1 MYGFSDF
8 PVWVKY
14 TFADGKADA
23 QGGELTDLFDGA
35 VESVDDPGLA
45 WTMFL
50 VKAQDV
56 GGGFYVM
63 DDDGFLVLF
72 GEEDVLFED
81 PLLKVVGCLMEPVE
95 SGLAD
100 GNDTVF
106 VQQSFK
112 DGQVGDGLLVEFP
125 WVDAIGRVSF
135 RRSVSMD
142 VNKRN
147 VFEIHVAKLTIF
159 ADNFMVMQ
167 RFKSWILPIAI
178 VLGIFFHEY
187 IVVLQPALPYFIFLM
202 LYFSFNSLDVKTM
215 RFTMFD
221 FWLLLFQLVV
231 STGIYFLIRPFDETL
246 AEGAFVT
253 VLAPTAA
260 AAIAVSLILGANIGM
275 MSTYLI
281 ACNLMVAVVAPLSFT
296 LIGASPDISFWSSF
310 LAILG
315 KVFPLLIAPFLLAVL
330 TRWLL
335 PKANDYINRHK
346 SLSFYVWAVSL
357 TVVIS
362 RAIGLLVNE
371 FHEHRMMFLWMVVI
385 SVFLCFLQFFVGHLI
400 GKRYGDRVAGGQA
413 LGQKNTVLAIW
424 MAQSYLIPLC
434 SLVPTLYVIW
444 QNLYNSFQMMQKE
457 KRDRKK

>member
-1 MYGFSDF
+1 M
-8 PVWVKY
+8 
-14 TFADGKADA
+14 
-23 QGGELTDLFDGA
+23 
-35 VESVDDPGLA
+35 
-45 WTMFL
+45 
-50 VKAQDV
+50 
-56 GGGFYVM
+56 
-63 DDDGFLVLF
+63 
-72 GEEDVLFED
+72 
-81 PLLKVVGCLMEPVE
+81 
-95 SGLAD
+95 
-100 GNDTVF
+100 
-106 VQQSFK
+106 
-112 DGQVGDGLLVEFP
+112 
-125 WVDAIGRVSF
+125 
-135 RRSVSMD
+135 
-142 VNKRN
+142 
-147 VFEIHVAKLTIF
+147 AKITNF
-159 ADNFMVMQ
+159 ADNFTAMQ

-231 STGIYFLIRPFDETL
+231 SMVLYFILRPFSEIV
-246 AEGAFVT
+246 AQGGFVT

-260 AAIAVSLILGANIGM
+260 AAIAVSLILGANISM

-315 KVFPLLIAPFLLAVL
+315 KVFPLLIAPFLLALL

-335 PKANDYINRHK
+335 PKVNDYINRHK

-362 RAIGLLVNE
+362 RAIGLLLTQ
-371 FHEHRMMFLWMVVI
+371 FREHRTMFLWMVVVSI
-385 SVFLCFLQFFVGHLI
+385 FLCFLQFFVGHRI
-400 GKRYGDRVAGGQA
+400 GKRYGDYVAGGQS

-424 MAQSYLIPLC
+424 MAQSYLDPLC
-434 SLVPTLYVIW
+434 SIVPTLYVIW
-444 QNLYNSFQMMQKE
+444 QNLYNSFQMMQKDR
-457 KRDRKK
+457 RDLQKSSSETR

>member
-1 MYGFSDF
+1 MLLESFHLKVEGLF
-8 PVWVKY
+8 VN
-14 TFADGKADA
+14 AIEAG
-23 QGGELTDLFDGA
+23 LTDGRDA
-35 VESVDDPGLA
+35 VIL
-45 WTMFL
+45 
-50 VKAQDV
+50 KK
-56 GGGFYVM
+56 GF
-63 DDDGFLVLF
+63 
-72 GEEDVLFED
+72 
-81 PLLKVVGCLMEPVE
+81 
-95 SGLAD
+95 
-100 GNDTVF
+100 
-106 VQQSFK
+106 QQ
-112 DGQVGDGLLVEFP
+112 GQVGLLNIP
-125 WVDAIGRVSF
+125 RVDCRAPL
-135 RRSVSMD
+135 RSARNDATVCVN
-142 VNKRN
+142 VNKWN
-147 VFEIHVAKLTIF
+147 LFLNHLAKITNF
-159 ADNFMVMQ
+159 ADHYIMQ

-187 IVVLQPALPYFIFLM
+187 IVVLQPALPFFIFVM

-221 FWLLLFQLVV
+221 FWLLVFQLVV
-231 STGIYFLIRPFDETL
+231 STAVYFAIRPFDEII

-335 PKANDYINRHK
+335 PKANAYINRHK
-346 SLSFYVWAVSL
+346 NLSFYVWAVSL

-362 RAIGLLVNE
+362 RAIGLLLTQ
-371 FHEHRMMFLWMVVI
+371 FHEHRAMFLWMVVI
-385 SVFLCFLQFFVGHLI
+385 SIFLCFLQFFVGHII
-400 GKRYGDRVAGGQA
+400 GRHYGDRVAGGQA

-424 MAQSYLIPLC
+424 MAQSYLNPLC
-434 SLVPTLYVIW
+434 SIVPTLYVIW

-457 KRDRKK
+457 KREKEQKRASREEHP

>member
-1 MYGFSDF
+1 
-8 PVWVKY
+8 
-14 TFADGKADA
+14 
-23 QGGELTDLFDGA
+23 
-35 VESVDDPGLA
+35 
-45 WTMFL
+45 
-50 VKAQDV
+50 
-56 GGGFYVM
+56 
-63 DDDGFLVLF
+63 
-72 GEEDVLFED
+72 
-81 PLLKVVGCLMEPVE
+81 
-95 SGLAD
+95 
-100 GNDTVF
+100 
-106 VQQSFK
+106 
-112 DGQVGDGLLVEFP
+112 
-125 WVDAIGRVSF
+125 
-135 RRSVSMD
+135 
-142 VNKRN
+142 
-147 VFEIHVAKLTIF
+147 
-159 ADNFMVMQ
+159 MQ
-167 RFKSWILPIAI
+167 RLKSWILPIAI

-231 STGIYFLIRPFDETL
+231 STAVYFIIRPFSEIV
-246 AEGAFVT
+246 AQGAFVT

-315 KVFPLLIAPFLLAVL
+315 KVFPLLIAPFVLAVL

-335 PKANDYINRHK
+335 PKANGYINRHK

-362 RAIGLLVNE
+362 RAIGLLMTQ
-371 FHEHRMMFLWMVVI
+371 FHEHRMMFLWMVAI
-385 SVFLCFLQFFVGHLI
+385 SIFLCFLQFFVGHLI

-424 MAQSYLIPLC
+424 MAQSYLNPLC
-434 SLVPTLYVIW
+434 SIVPTLYVIW

-457 KRDRKK
+457 RKDQRQKATA

>member
-1 MYGFSDF
+1 
-8 PVWVKY
+8 
-14 TFADGKADA
+14 
-23 QGGELTDLFDGA
+23 
-35 VESVDDPGLA
+35 
-45 WTMFL
+45 
-50 VKAQDV
+50 
-56 GGGFYVM
+56 M
-63 DDDGFLVLF
+63 D
-72 GEEDVLFED
+72 
-81 PLLKVVGCLMEPVE
+81 
-95 SGLAD
+95 
-100 GNDTVF
+100 
-106 VQQSFK
+106 
-112 DGQVGDGLLVEFP
+112 
-125 WVDAIGRVSF
+125 
-135 RRSVSMD
+135 
-142 VNKRN
+142 
-147 VFEIHVAKLTIF
+147 
-159 ADNFMVMQ
+159 MQ

-231 STGIYFLIRPFDETL
+231 STACYFILLPFDGII
-246 AEGAFVT
+246 AQGAFVT

-315 KVFPLLIAPFLLAVL
+315 KVFPLLIAPFVLAVL
-330 TRWLL
+330 TRWLF
-335 PKANDYINRHK
+335 PKANGYINKHK

-362 RAIGLLVNE
+362 RAIGLLMTQ
-371 FHEHRMMFLWMVVI
+371 FYEHRMMFLWMVVVSI
-385 SVFLCFLQFFVGHLI
+385 FLCFLQFFVGHLI

-424 MAQSYLIPLC
+424 MAQSYLNPLC
-434 SLVPTLYVIW
+434 SIVPTLYVIW
-444 QNLYNSFQMMQKE
+444 QNLYNSFQMMQKDRAE
-457 KRDRKK
+457 KRKGC

>member
-1 MYGFSDF
+1 MG
-8 PVWVKY
+8 V
-14 TFADGKADA
+14 
-23 QGGELTDLFDGA
+23 
-35 VESVDDPGLA
+35 
-45 WTMFL
+45 
-50 VKAQDV
+50 
-56 GGGFYVM
+56 
-63 DDDGFLVLF
+63 
-72 GEEDVLFED
+72 
-81 PLLKVVGCLMEPVE
+81 
-95 SGLAD
+95 
-100 GNDTVF
+100 N
-106 VQQSFK
+106 
-112 DGQVGDGLLVEFP
+112 
-125 WVDAIGRVSF
+125 
-135 RRSVSMD
+135 

-147 VFEIHVAKLTIF
+147 LFGNHVAKITNF
-159 ADNFMVMQ
+159 ADVFTAMQ

-202 LYFSFNSLDVKTM
+202 LYFSFNALDVKTM

-231 STGIYFLIRPFDETL
+231 STALYFLIRPFSEIV
-246 AEGAFVT
+246 AQGGFVT
-253 VLAPTAA
+253 VMAPTAA
-260 AAIAVSLILGANIGM
+260 AAIAVSLILGANISM

-315 KVFPLLIAPFLLAVL
+315 KVFPLLIAPFLLALL

-335 PKANDYINRHK
+335 PKVNDYINRHK

-362 RAIGLLVNE
+362 RAIEQLINQ
-371 FHEHRMMFLWMVVI
+371 FYEHRNLFLWMVALSI
-385 SVFLCFLQFFVGHLI
+385 FLCFLQFFVGHLI
-400 GKRYGDRVAGGQA
+400 GKKYGDRVAGGQA

-424 MAQSYLIPLC
+424 MSQTFLLDLSCI
-434 SLVPTLYVIW
+434 VPTLYVIW

-457 KRDRKK
+457 KLDKKKRV

>member
-1 MYGFSDF
+1 
-8 PVWVKY
+8 
-14 TFADGKADA
+14 
-23 QGGELTDLFDGA
+23 
-35 VESVDDPGLA
+35 
-45 WTMFL
+45 
-50 VKAQDV
+50 
-56 GGGFYVM
+56 
-63 DDDGFLVLF
+63 
-72 GEEDVLFED
+72 
-81 PLLKVVGCLMEPVE
+81 
-95 SGLAD
+95 
-100 GNDTVF
+100 
-106 VQQSFK
+106 
-112 DGQVGDGLLVEFP
+112 
-125 WVDAIGRVSF
+125 
-135 RRSVSMD
+135 
-142 VNKRN
+142 
-147 VFEIHVAKLTIF
+147 
-159 ADNFMVMQ
+159 MQ

-187 IVVLQPALPYFIFLM
+187 IIVLQPALPYFIFLM

-231 STGIYFLIRPFDETL
+231 STAVYFAIRPFDEVI

-335 PKANDYINRHK
+335 PKVNGYINRHK

-362 RAIGLLVNE
+362 RAIGLMLDQ
-371 FHEHRMMFLWMVVI
+371 FHEHRMMFLWMVGI
-385 SVFLCFLQFFVGHLI
+385 SMFLCFLQFFVGHLI

-413 LGQKNTVLAIW
+413 LGQKNTVFLIWLSYTFLTPVTAIAGGFYCIW
-424 MAQSYLIPLC
+424 HN
-434 SLVPTLYVIW
+434 VINAI
-444 QNLYNSFQMMQKE
+444 QLNKIKN
-457 KRDRKK
+457 

>member
-1 MYGFSDF
+1 MLLENFQLEIVGIFM
-8 PVWVKY
+8 VAVKAS
-14 TFADGKADA
+14 FADGDNLVFFQENFK
-23 QGGELTDLFDGA
+23 
-35 VESVDDPGLA
+35 ES
-45 WTMFL
+45 
-50 VKAQDV
+50 
-56 GGGFYVM
+56 
-63 DDDGFLVLF
+63 
-72 GEEDVLFED
+72 
-81 PLLKVVGCLMEPVE
+81 
-95 SGLAD
+95 
-100 GNDTVF
+100 
-106 VQQSFK
+106 
-112 DGQVGDGLLVEFP
+112 QVGLLCYLPLVGEPFGVRFARNDGCVKCP
-125 WVDAIGRVSF
+125 WMDTIRAIPFAATMGVN
-135 RRSVSMD
+135 
-142 VNKRN
+142 VNKRY
-147 VFEIHVAKLTIF
+147 VFENHLAKLTIF
-159 ADNFMVMQ
+159 ADNLTDMQ

-187 IVVLQPALPYFIFLM
+187 IIVLQPALPYFIFLM

-221 FWLLLFQLVV
+221 FWLLLFQLAV
-231 STGIYFLIRPFDETL
+231 STAVYFTIRPFDEVI

-315 KVFPLLIAPFLLAVL
+315 KVFPLLIALFLLAVL

-346 SLSFYVWAVSL
+346 NLSFYVWAVSL

-385 SVFLCFLQFFVGHLI
+385 SIFLCFLQFFVGHFI

-434 SLVPTLYVIW
+434 SIVPTLYVIW

-457 KRDRKK
+457 KREQRAKA

>member
-1 MYGFSDF
+1 MSGLVPFVKFENVGGGPDVMDDQGLSVLLGKQDVPFESF
-8 PVWVKY
+8 PLEPVSGRVGAVEAG
-14 TFADGKADA
+14 FADGGD
-23 QGGELTDLFDGA
+23 
-35 VESVDDPGLA
+35 SVFPQ
-45 WTMFL
+45 
-50 VKAQDV
+50 K
-56 GGGFYVM
+56 
-63 DDDGFLVLF
+63 
-72 GEEDVLFED
+72 
-81 PLLKVVGCLMEPVE
+81 PVE
-95 SGLAD
+95 KGP
-100 GNDTVF
+100 
-106 VQQSFK
+106 
-112 DGQVGDGLLVEFP
+112 VGVLDSP
-125 WVDAIGRVSF
+125 RVDAIGRK
-135 RRSVSMD
+135 RRRIHDAMGVD
-142 VNKRN
+142 VNKRD
-147 VFEIHVAKLTIF
+147 FLGFHEAKITNF
-159 ADNFMVMQ
+159 AVRFTAMQ
-167 RFKSWILPIAI
+167 RLKSWILPIAI
-178 VLGIFFHEY
+178 VLGIFFHES

-231 STGIYFLIRPFDETL
+231 STAVYFIIRPFSEIV
-246 AEGAFVT
+246 AQGAFVT

-260 AAIAVSLILGANIGM
+260 AAIEVSLILGANIGM

-310 LAILG
+310 LAIFG
-315 KVFPLLIAPFLLAVL
+315 KVFPLLIAPFVLAVL

-335 PKANDYINRHK
+335 PKANSYINRHK

-362 RAIGLLVNE
+362 RAIGLLMTQ
-371 FHEHRMMFLWMVVI
+371 FHEHRMMFLWMVAV

-424 MAQSYLIPLC
+424 MAQSYLNPLC
-434 SLVPTLYVIW
+434 SIVPTLYVIW

-457 KRDRKK
+457 RQDKRQKATA